1 MVKFLIVE
9 DDPDILEV
17 VKLSLEMEMPG
28 SKVYTASDGEAGLQ
42 QARRYVPD
50 MILLDVMM
58 PKKDGIEVCRELR
71 TDKTLCEVPV
81 IMLSAK
87 SEETDVVL
95 GLGLGADD
103 YIAKPVRPKELI
115 ARVKNVLRRSSSVD
129 SSSSQ
134 SICAGPLVIDP
145 VRFEVRTID
154 EVFELTPTQFRVLYT
169 LAKSPGRV
177 FRRDELIDAAVGT
190 GIVIIERNVDTHV
203 KSLRQKLGIYAD
215 LIKTVRGVGY
225 KFID

>member
-1 MVKFLIVE
+1 MAKFLIVE

-17 VKLSLEMEMPG
+17 IKLSLEMEMPD
-28 SKVYTASDGEAGLQ
+28 SEIYTASDGEAGLQ

-71 TDKTLCEVPV
+71 ADKSLCEVPV

-87 SEETDVVL
+87 SEESDVVL

-115 ARVKNVLRRSSSVD
+115 ARIKNLLRRSGPVD
-129 SSSSQ
+129 SFFSQ
-134 SICAGPLVIDP
+134 SISAGPFVIDP

-190 GIVIIERNVDTHV
+190 GVVLIERNVDTHV
-203 KSLRQKLGIYAD
+203 KSVRKKLGIYAD